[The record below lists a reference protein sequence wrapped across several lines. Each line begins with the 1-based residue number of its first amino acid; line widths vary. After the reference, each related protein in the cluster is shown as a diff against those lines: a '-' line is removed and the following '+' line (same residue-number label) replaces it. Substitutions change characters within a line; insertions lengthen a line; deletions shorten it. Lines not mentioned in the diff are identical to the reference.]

1 MPVEPVSEK
10 SKQQK
15 GITGITVCGFKSLYT
30 EKDLEIK
37 PLTLLAGE
45 NNSGKSSIMQP
56 ILLMK
61 QTLESKYDP
70 GALLLNGPNV
80 RFTKVNQLLSYPG
93 GRECGDSFYVGMKSG
108 DRSITAHFKKK
119 EKIFIIKK
127 ADYSDDEGPINLKPG
142 MQHSEVAEIEHPV
155 IQDMLRTFEK
165 IDKAAKGKGKSEL
178 SVEQDRCFLT
188 VVANIQGGHS
198 LGLVYTGRLFQWEIS
213 RVIHVPAARG
223 NPQRSYPVTGVG
235 PTYPGTFG
243 EYVGGIIAYWQ
254 EEEKDKLKQL
264 TKFLR
269 TLGLTWTVKAKQIDA
284 TQIVL
289 RVGQLKTSSKSAHE
303 VNIADAGF
311 GLSQCMPVLVA
322 LLAADEGQMV
332 YLEEPEIH
340 LHPNAQFELAK
351 VLAYAVSEKGVKVVV
366 ETHSSYLLLGLQ
378 TLIAKGE
385 LSSDLV
391 SLNWFERDELGETI
405 IRKGSFDKIG
415 RYGEWPVKFDDILLK
430 KQKEYYDAVRRK
442 LRKEKQRGI
451 DFK

>member
-1 MPVEPVSEK
+1 MPEKPVSEEP
-10 SKQQK
+10 KQQK

-37 PLTLLAGE
+37 SLTLLAGE

-70 GALLLNGPNV
+70 GALLLNGSNV

-93 GRECGDSFYVGMKSG
+93 GRECGDIFYVEIKSG
-108 DRSITAHFKKK
+108 DRSITVHFKRK
-119 EKIFIIKK
+119 EKIFLIEKV
-127 ADYSDDEGPINLKPG
+127 DYSDDQGSINLKPG
-142 MQHSEVAEIEHPV
+142 MQHSEVAEIKHPV
-155 IQDMLRTFEK
+155 IQDMLRTFEEIEK
-165 IDKAAKGKGKSEL
+165 TAKGKGKSEL

-188 VVANIQGGHS
+188 VVANIQGGYS

-213 RVIHVPAARG
+213 RLIHVPAARG

-254 EEEKDKLKQL
+254 KEEKGKLKKL
-264 TKFLR
+264 TNFLR
-269 TLGLTWTVKAKQIDA
+269 DLGLTWIVKAKQIDA
-284 TQIVL
+284 TQVVL
-289 RVGQLKTSSKSAHE
+289 RVGQLKTSSKSTHE

-351 VLAYAVSEKGVKVVV
+351 VLEFAVSEGVKVVV

-378 TLIAKGE
+378 TLIAKGK
-385 LSSDLV
+385 LDSASV